1 MPLVIR
7 GLQPH
12 MYIRTV
18 VAVRTQRSYPYR
30 KYYWFVPGAIT
41 GRLRR
46 TKYRMTEQE
55 AMRWPGATKD
65 FFESVLVESPGDE
78 DKRDE

>member
-1 MPLVIR
+1 M
-7 GLQPH
+7 
-12 MYIRTV
+12 
-18 VAVRTQRSYPYR
+18 
-30 KYYWFVPGAIT
+30 YYWFVPGAIT